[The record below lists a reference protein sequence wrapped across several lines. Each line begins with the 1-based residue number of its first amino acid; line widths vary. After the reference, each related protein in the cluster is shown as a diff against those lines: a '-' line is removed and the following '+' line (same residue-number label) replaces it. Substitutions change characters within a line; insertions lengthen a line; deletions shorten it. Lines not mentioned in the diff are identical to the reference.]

1 MEIVKE
7 RGLVA
12 MRSQEVTECYKK
24 VQETKDRRWIRD
36 FGRQIAN
43 TNFKV

>member
-1 MEIVKE
+1 MEVVKE

-24 VQETKDRRWIRD
+24 VQEAKDRHWIRD
-36 FGRQIAN
+36 FGRYIAN
-43 TNFKV
+43 TNVKV